1 MQKRQLVKGTQGP
14 KKTQMDRQALT
25 HGYMRD
31 LQAASQIRA
40 GYRAIHKEYCRYPP
54 ETTSLY

>member
-40 GYRAIHKEYCRYPP
+40 GYCAIHKE
-54 ETTSLY
+54 

>member
-31 LQAASQIRA
+31 LQAASQWNGHNFYLKILTRSTL
-40 GYRAIHKEYCRYPP
+40 KV
-54 ETTSLY
+54 